1 MPDKK
6 ITLTT
11 LRNMKQAGEKFA
23 CLTAYDATFAR
34 LLDDAGVEVVLVG
47 DSLGMVV
54 QGQEST
60 LPVTMD
66 EMIYHTHNVSRGCS
80 NSLVLADM
88 SFMSY
93 ATPDQAMFNAGR
105 LMAEGHAHAVKLE
118 GGAVM
123 VETVKQLTAHG
134 IPVCAHLGLLPQSVN
149 KLGGY
154 RVQGK
159 EAEAANTILQDSM
172 AMQEA
177 GADLLLFECIPS
189 SLAAEIT
196 SKVDIPVIGIGAGVD
211 CDAQVLVL
219 HDMLGITPGKRPKFS
234 KNFMEEAGSIQQA
247 ISNYVKEVKAGTFP
261 GLEHSFS

>member
-1 MPDKK
+1 
-6 ITLTT
+6 
-11 LRNMKQAGEKFA
+11 MKQAGEKFA

-189 SLAAEIT
+189 SLATEIT
-196 SKVDIPVIGIGAGVD
+196 SKVDIPVIGIGAGAD

-234 KNFMEEAGSIQQA
+234 KNFMEEADSIQQA
-247 ISNYVKEVKAGTFP
+247 INNYVKEVKAGTFP